1 MKSGTGTTNF
11 TGQEYVDVVTTTD
24 KFTFDLFKLVNG
36 GGPSSTYDTARTLVN
51 NYVYNSGATDTS
63 TSMGQDC
70 LFNRVV
76 YSIVYTYG
84 DDYRADI
91 DYEGTSGI
99 YMNKKGLNKISVIDD
114 INLDKDQIVVLP
126 S

>member
-1 MKSGTGTTNF
+1 
-11 TGQEYVDVVTTTD
+11 
-24 KFTFDLFKLVNG
+24 
-36 GGPSSTYDTARTLVN
+36 
-51 NYVYNSGATDTS
+51 
-63 TSMGQDC
+63 MGQDC